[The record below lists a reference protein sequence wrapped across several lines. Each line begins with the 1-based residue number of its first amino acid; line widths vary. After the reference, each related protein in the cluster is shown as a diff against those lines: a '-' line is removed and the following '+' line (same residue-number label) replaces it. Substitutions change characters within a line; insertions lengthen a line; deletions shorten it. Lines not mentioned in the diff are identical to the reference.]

1 MQHFSIDKLK
11 MLTIILLKTK
21 NSKGEFIMD
30 NKDKTKQMVDYH
42 KAAFETYYNSLQM
55 LQEQTTKAL
64 DNMLKQSPWIPAQTK
79 SFINEW
85 ISIYKKVTTDFK
97 ESVDQNYSKM
107 EEFLNSTEEAA
118 KPKSKK

>member
-1 MQHFSIDKLK
+1 MQHFSIDKSK
-11 MLTIILLKTK
+11 MLIIIWLKTIIQ
-21 NSKGEFIMD
+21 KGEFIMD
-30 NKDKTKQMVDYH
+30 NKNNTKQMIDYH
-42 KAAFETYYNSLQM
+42 KATFETYYNSVQM

-85 ISIYKKVTTDFK
+85 ISVYKKVTADFK
-97 ESVDQNYSKM
+97 ESVDQNYAKM
-107 EEFLNSTEEAA
+107 EEFLNTAEEAP

>member
-1 MQHFSIDKLK
+1 M
-11 MLTIILLKTK
+11 LKTK
-21 NSKGEFIMD
+21 RLKGEFIMD
-30 NKDKTKQMVDYH
+30 NKETTKQMIDYH
-42 KAAFETYYNSLQM
+42 KAAFETYYNSVQM

-85 ISIYKKVTTDFK
+85 ISIYKKVTADFK
-97 ESVDQNYSKM
+97 ESVDQNYAKM
-107 EEFLNSTEEAA
+107 EEFLNKAPETA